1 MTQLILFLFFI
12 TLFILFTSSSYGY
25 TSLPSIFTSD
35 SNPHGIPYSEWVEK
49 WWSWWLG
56 IPNDKHIVQKNND
69 GNLIYL
75 QERCLVNQKG
85 PVWFLP
91 DVLLPEGKHEY
102 SLEYSCE
109 IPAGKDIL
117 IPITTTECDVGSEG
131 GTDEELKKCAN
142 NFYDI
147 DDPKNP
153 TRITINVDGNPIDP
167 KNLKGKTSFFDV
179 TIPENPP
186 NIFGDIKYKNEKEET
201 YRAMAS
207 GYFLFLKQ
215 PTPGKKYKITF
226 ECEDHFLE
234 FTALPTSTRT
244 GIFNITINN

>member
-1 MTQLILFLFFI
+1 VKRGIYKAMASE
-12 TLFILFTSSSYGY
+12 SSIYY
-25 TSLPSIFTSD
+25 TSEDSIHD
-35 SNPHGIPYSEWVEK
+35 STFSEWIEK

-56 IPNDKHIVQKNND
+56 IPYNMHIVQNSKD
-69 GNLIYL
+69 GSDFIY
-75 QERCLVNQKG
+75 RDDKCSINQKG

-91 DVLLPEGKHEY
+91 DVLLPKGQHEY

-109 IPAGKDIL
+109 VPAGKDIL

-153 TRITINVDGNPIDP
+153 TRITIEIDGNPIDP
-167 KNLKGKTSFFDV
+167 KNLKGQTGFFDV

-186 NIFGDIKYKNEKEET
+186 NIFGDIKYKNQREET

-207 GYFLFLKQ
+207 GYFLFLK
-215 PTPGKKYKITF
+215 PLTAGKNYTITF

-234 FTALPTSTRT
+234 FTELPISTRN
-244 GIFNITINN
+244 GIFNIIINN

>member
-1 MTQLILFLFFI
+1 MAQLILSLFFI
-12 TLFILFTSSSYGY
+12 ILFILFTSSAYGY
-25 TSLPSIFTSD
+25 TSQPSIFTSD
-35 SNPHGIPYSEWVEK
+35 SNPHDILYSEWVEK

-69 GNLIYL
+69 GYLIYL
-75 QERCLVNQKG
+75 QERCSVNQNG
-85 PVWFLP
+85 SVWFLP
-91 DVLLPEGKHEY
+91 DVLQELPGSH
-102 SLEYSCE
+102 LEYSCE

-167 KNLKGKTSFFDV
+167 KNLKGQTGFFDV
-179 TIPENPP
+179 TIPENPT
-186 NIFGDIKYKNEKEET
+186 IMYGDDVYERDGGTYK
-201 YRAMAS
+201 AMAS
-207 GYFLFLKQ
+207 GYFLFLEQ
-215 PTPGKKYKITF
+215 PTPGKHEIKFKS
-226 ECEDHFLE
+226 EDRFIVGLQN
-234 FTALPTSTRT
+234 TRS
-244 GIFNITINN
+244 GIFNITIK

>member
-1 MTQLILFLFFI
+1 MASQ
-12 TLFILFTSSSYGY
+12 SSIYY
-25 TSLPSIFTSD
+25 TSEDSIHD
-35 SNPHGIPYSEWVEK
+35 STFSEWIEK

-56 IPNDKHIVQKNND
+56 IPNDKHIVQNSKD

-179 TIPENPP
+179 TIPENPT
-186 NIFGDIKYKNEKEET
+186 IMYGDDVYEKHGGTYK
-201 YRAMAS
+201 AMAS

-215 PTPGKKYKITF
+215 PTPGKHEIKFKS
-226 ECEDHFLE
+226 EDRFIIGLQN
-234 FTALPTSTRT
+234 TRS
-244 GIFNITINN
+244 GMFNITIK

>member
-1 MTQLILFLFFI
+1 VRSGIYKAMASE
-12 TLFILFTSSSYGY
+12 SSIYY
-25 TSLPSIFTSD
+25 TSENKSIHNSTF
-35 SNPHGIPYSEWVEK
+35 SEWIEK

-75 QERCLVNQKG
+75 QERCSINQNG

-91 DVLLPEGKHEY
+91 DVLLELPGSH
-102 SLEYSCE
+102 LEYTCE
-109 IPAGKDIL
+109 VPAGKDIL
-117 IPITTTECDVGSEG
+117 IPITTTECDLGSEG
-131 GTDEELKKCAN
+131 GTDDELKKCAN

-153 TRITINVDGNPIDP
+153 TRITIEVDGNPIDP
-167 KNLKGKTSFFDV
+167 KNLKGQTGFFNV

-186 NIFGDIKYKNEKEET
+186 DIFGNIKYKNKREET

-207 GYFLFLKQ
+207 GYFLFLK
-215 PTPGKKYKITF
+215 PLTAGKTYKITF

-234 FTALPTSTRT
+234 FTALPISTRT
-244 GIFNITINN
+244 GIFTININN

>member
-1 MTQLILFLFFI
+1 MASQP
-12 TLFILFTSSSYGY
+12 SMYY
-25 TSLPSIFTSD
+25 TSEDKSIHD
-35 SNPHGIPYSEWVEK
+35 STFSEWIEK

-56 IPNDKHIVQKNND
+56 IPYNMHIVQNSKD
-69 GNLIYL
+69 GNDFIY
-75 QERCLVNQKG
+75 RDDMCSVNQKG

-91 DVLLPEGKHEY
+91 DVLLPKGKHEY

-167 KNLKGKTSFFDV
+167 KNLKGQTGFFDV

-186 NIFGDIKYKNEKEET
+186 NIFGDIKYKNERKET

-207 GYFLFLKQ
+207 GYFLFLK
-215 PTPGKKYKITF
+215 PLTAGKKYKITF

-234 FTALPTSTRT
+234 FTALPISTRT
-244 GIFNITINN
+244 GIFNITINK